1 MGLTVTRHRW
11 LVAMLLAALV
21 AASGTAAT
29 AAPGE
34 RLDVVVRAAD
44 SAEAARVVARHGGVV
59 TSELR
64 YLGAV
69 AAAVDAAAFD
79 ALRSRADVEV
89 TADHTIEL
97 AATDVVEAGPA
108 AVADQAQL
116 AALNLP
122 PHWTPSSGSGV
133 GVALLDT
140 GVADVAELEGR
151 IVRGPDYS
159 GDGDGIDRHGHGTF
173 MAGLIAGDGR
183 ASGAEDPRFG
193 VAPGAHIVSLKL
205 AGRDGQT
212 SLSRVLDAIGW
223 VIVNQDEHGIR
234 VMNLSIGAPSKRS
247 PQADP
252 LAAAVEAAWA
262 SGITVVTASGN
273 EGDGTVTSPG
283 RDPWVITVGATDP
296 STPEPTVADWSGNG
310 KVVGNLKPEVL
321 APGVSTVSLR
331 APGSAIDEGY
341 PEAHVDDRYM
351 RGSGTSMSTALVSGA
366 AAVLAEF
373 RPFATPDDI
382 KGALASTGTA
392 IPGEIGAAVDLAA
405 ADAAD
410 ADPSWQQQ
418 HPIGFKGLGGKVRAG
433 MPWQGP
439 DGPGVGVTWARAR
452 WMDGEW
458 QRARWMDGEWQRA
471 RWMDDDWARARWMDG
486 DWARAR
492 WMDGDWQ
499 RARWMD
505 DTWTRARWMEQSFAR
520 ARWMDANFA
529 RARWMDV
536 DWARARWMTVDW
548 SADFDLAPPAT
559 WEPAASTN
567 GRRRP

>member
-1 MGLTVTRHRW
+1 VGLTGTGHRW
-11 LVAMLLAALV
+11 LVAMLMAALV

-34 RLDVVVRAAD
+34 RFDVVVRAAD
-44 SAEAARVVARHGGVV
+44 SGEAGRVVASHGGEV
-59 TSELR
+59 TTELT

-69 AAAVDAAAFD
+69 AAVVDAGAMAALQ
-79 ALRSRADVEV
+79 ARPDVQV
-89 TADHTIEL
+89 TVDHVIEL
-97 AATDVVEAGPA
+97 SAADLVEAGPDV
-108 AVADQAQL
+108 VADQAQL
-116 AALNLP
+116 AALKLP
-122 PHWTPSSGSGV
+122 PHWSPFAGSGV

-140 GVADVAELEGR
+140 GVADVPELEGR

-183 ASGAEDPRFG
+183 ATGGDDPRFG

-223 VIVNQDEHGIR
+223 VIVNQDEHGVR
-234 VMNLSIGAPSKRS
+234 VMNLSIGAQTKRS

-296 STPEPTVADWSGNG
+296 STAEPTVAEWSGNG
-310 KVVGNLKPEVL
+310 KVAGNLKPEVL

-331 APGSAIDEGY
+331 APGSAIDEGF

-382 KGALASTGTA
+382 KGALASTGDTIA
-392 IPGEIGAAVDLAA
+392 GEIGAAVDLAA

-410 ADPSWQQQ
+410 ADPSWQQT

-433 MPWQGP
+433 MPWQGA

-471 RWMDDDWARARWMDG
+471 RWMDDDWARARWMDS

-492 WMDGDWQ
+492 WMDGEWQ

-505 DTWTRARWMEQSFAR
+505 DHWTRARWMEQSFAR

-548 SADFDLAPPAT
+548 SAEFDLAPPAT
-559 WEPAASTN
+559 WEPPASTN